1 MSTFNST
8 ITGTG
13 DSLFG
18 TEANQLVQGT
28 DSGQLMGTKFNNSC
42 VFGSGGADTIS
53 AESPVDSLSGV
64 GIGSTYTGNTGN
76 DSFDFGTYGLTSV
89 SVAAGAD
96 NDTVSIKGIATA
108 TNIRTGAGSDLV
120 QVDAALLNSLI
131 ETGADA
137 DFVRLRDSVSG
148 GTFRFGSGADTL
160 AVSGTVISTL
170 IEGKADND
178 SFIFNDSVVS
188 STILGNDA
196 AESTGDGSDSI
207 IALRGVISSPLIAP
221 ATYRLSLPNWPP
233 TLPPVIAASDK

>member
-28 DSGQLMGTKFNNSC
+28 DSGQLMGSKYSNSC

-53 AESPVDSLSGV
+53 AVSPVESLSGV
-64 GIGSTYTGNTGN
+64 GIGTTYTGNTGN
-76 DSFDFGTYGLTSV
+76 DSFDFSTYALTSV

-108 TNIRTGAGSDLV
+108 TSVRTGAGSDLV
-120 QVDAALLNSLI
+120 QVDAAFLNSLI

-137 DFVRLRDSVSG
+137 DYVRLRDSVSG

-160 AVSGTVISTL
+160 AVSGTITATL

-178 SFIFNDSVVS
+178 SFVFNDAVIG
-188 STILGNDA
+188 STKCQ
-196 AESTGDGSDSI
+196 
-207 IALRGVISSPLIAP
+207 R
-221 ATYRLSLPNWPP
+221 
-233 TLPPVIAASDK
+233 